1 MRIWKILTSLRLTII
16 LLAFSVALVFFGS
29 LAQVSEGLWN
39 AQERWFKSLIVTGSS
54 PSFNLIIPFFKHGI
68 QIPSIPYIFPGGH
81 LLGILLLINLIAAHA
96 KRFHW
101 SFQKFGI
108 QLTHLGIIMLL
119 VGQLLTDKLAV
130 ESHLSFREGET
141 KSYTEHHRDSEL
153 VFISD
158 LDDTRE
164 EVVSIP
170 EQILKSKAGAQNA
183 KLPFVVRVKEF
194 QHNGDIISIKETT
207 EAAARLTAAYATID
221 GQYAT
226 ADSTLAQLE
235 RIKEMP
241 GRATVWREAL
251 KVLGEKNTDDLNA
264 AVKSALG
271 NPATESRLREEI
283 KSRFKAQMLDAW
295 KRQGSELAY
304 VARET
309 EAGRTV
315 SEEIL
320 KPVTSDGAGS
330 RFFAVPMTE
339 DKSMDGRNNPYV
351 IVELLQGGE
360 STGSWL
366 FSPLLREQKI
376 ETGGKVLRA
385 VMRPERFYLPYSLK
399 LLETKHEVYQGTE
412 IPKNFQSRI
421 LIQNPA
427 TGENRET
434 DIYMNNPL
442 RYAGLTFYQYQ
453 MGTDQRNTSIKTSTL
468 QVVQN
473 PSWLAPYA
481 GCLVVALGMMWQFL
495 WHLSGFIAKRT
506 GLPRPEMGAESPALK
521 FGVILMLA
529 ADAWLLVAAIKNGSG
544 MLLTSAIVSLFVRL
558 VIARELWRGRFA
570 FFIMLLL
577 LVATLLTVPF
587 AIAFRETL
595 GSLLWPLTIAQLFC
609 VASIIIA
616 VSFPKKI
623 SA

>member
-39 AQERWFKSLIVTGSS
+39 AQERWFKSLIVTGTLSIKGA
-54 PSFNLIIPFFKHGI
+54 N
-68 QIPSIPYIFPGGH
+68 IPYIFPGGH
-81 LLGILLLINLIAAHA
+81 LLGILLLVNLLAAHA
-96 KRFHW
+96 KRFQW
-101 SFQKFGI
+101 SFTKFGI

-153 VFISD
+153 VFMTD
-158 LDDTRE
+158 LDETRE

-170 EQILKSKAGAQNA
+170 EEILRNKTGAKNE
-183 KLPFVVRVKEF
+183 KLPFVVRVKEY
-194 QHNGDIISIKETT
+194 QVNGDIISIKETA
-207 EAAARLTAAYATID
+207 EAATRLTAANGMID

-226 ADSTLAQLE
+226 AESTLAQLE

-241 GRATVWREAL
+241 GRAIIWKEAL
-251 KVLGEKNTDDLNA
+251 KAVGEKNTDDLNA
-264 AVKSALG
+264 AVKTALG
-271 NPATESRLREEI
+271 NSATESRLREEM
-283 KSRFKAQMLDAW
+283 KQRFKAQMLDAW

-304 VARET
+304 VAREV

-315 SEEIL
+315 TEASL

-330 RFFAVPMTE
+330 RFISVPMAE
-339 DKSMDGRNNPYV
+339 AKSMDGRNNPYV

-376 ETGGKVLRA
+376 EVGGKTLRA
-385 VMRPERFYLPYSLK
+385 IMRPERFYLPYSVK
-399 LLETKHEVYQGTE
+399 LLETKHEKYQGTE
-412 IPKNFQSRI
+412 IPKNFQSRVQI
-421 LIQNPA
+421 ENPA

-453 MGTDQRNTSIKTSTL
+453 MGMDQQNTALKTSTL
-468 QVVQN
+468 QVVKN

-495 WHLSGFIAKRT
+495 WHLSGFISKRT
-506 GLPRPEMGAESPALK
+506 GLPKPETGVESGALK
-521 FGVILMLA
+521 FGALLMIA
-529 ADAWLLVAAIKNGSG
+529 SDIWLLIAAMKNGNG
-544 MLLTSAIVSLFVRL
+544 MMLTSAVVSLLIRL
-558 VIARELWRGRFA
+558 VIARELWRGRYSV
-570 FFIMLLL
+570 FIMTLL

-595 GSLLWPLTIAQLFC
+595 ASVLWPLTIAQLIC
-609 VASIIIA
+609 ITAIIMA
-616 VSFPKKI
+616 LPSSKKI
-623 SA
+623 SV